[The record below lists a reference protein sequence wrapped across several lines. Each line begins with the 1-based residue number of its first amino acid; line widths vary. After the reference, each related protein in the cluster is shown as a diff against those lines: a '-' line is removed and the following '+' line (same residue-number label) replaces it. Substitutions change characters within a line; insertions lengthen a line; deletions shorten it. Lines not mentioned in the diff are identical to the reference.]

1 MYPLRLNYKSRWLF
15 CYIDFAIYLDILLYL
30 DGTEGVVTFPA
41 FNPLNCNLIPVLL
54 GPVMLKLLCSG
65 GKDGSEQMESE
76 ACENNRSQ
84 EVISSVLADLS
95 DCLTSEATCSLVSY
109 LSLLVIQDGKSAFT
123 FSQILLFCPHGL
135 NIVMV
140 FTYRR

>member
-1 MYPLRLNYKSRWLF
+1 
-15 CYIDFAIYLDILLYL
+15 
-30 DGTEGVVTFPA
+30 
-41 FNPLNCNLIPVLL
+41 
-54 GPVMLKLLCSG
+54 MLKLLCSG

-76 ACENNRSQ
+76 TCENNRSQ

-123 FSQILLFCPHGL
+123 FSQILFFCPHGL
-135 NIVMV
+135 NIAMV
-140 FTYRR
+140 FHLSPINKRRCMIFPENFFHLETFFRFSITCLFHFTLAEQLYFSGD

>member
-1 MYPLRLNYKSRWLF
+1 
-15 CYIDFAIYLDILLYL
+15 
-30 DGTEGVVTFPA
+30 
-41 FNPLNCNLIPVLL
+41 
-54 GPVMLKLLCSG
+54 MLKLLCSG

-76 ACENNRSQ
+76 ACENNKSQ